1 MSWNLPAQI
10 QADQGNRSAYKPE
23 VLTGILDAISEG
35 CTVIAACRAQGVSYR
50 AFYRWRSENTTVMK
64 ATLLAREMCEDSIL
78 DECLEIAD
86 NQDEPPDSRKVR
98 VWTRLQVIAKWNP
111 ERFGDKVRV
120 THDMQPVLEQLNA
133 ARARIIE
140 HQS

>member
-1 MSWNLPAQI
+1 
-10 QADQGNRSAYKPE
+10 
-23 VLTGILDAISEG
+23 
-35 CTVIAACRAQGVSYR
+35 
-50 AFYRWRSENTTVMK
+50 MK

-86 NQDEPPDSRKVR
+86 NQEEHPDSRKVR